1 MSNARNPHD
10 ASPPPPGGDGV
21 RVVARGAG
29 SGHRARVAKAT
40 ALLIAIACV
49 AAVAWLWLSRPASRA
64 DATAAVAM
72 TRAGDAIDLAR
83 DPATGLPR
91 AEPAGQAEAPRPA
104 PDDLAA
110 YIRPGEEAPTMN
122 EVIARL
128 HAAGVRE
135 GLGAFNPPGTS
146 PPLVGIAVP
155 ENYPLPEGYV
165 RHYQATDDGQRI
177 EAILMFSPDYTFR
190 DANGRV
196 IQVPDNRVVPPQYAP
211 PGLDIRYITI
221 PPPLHSGRP

>member
-1 MSNARNPHD
+1 
-10 ASPPPPGGDGV
+10 
-21 RVVARGAG
+21 
-29 SGHRARVAKAT
+29 
-40 ALLIAIACV
+40 
-49 AAVAWLWLSRPASRA
+49 
-64 DATAAVAM
+64 
-72 TRAGDAIDLAR
+72 
-83 DPATGLPR
+83 
-91 AEPAGQAEAPRPA
+91 
-104 PDDLAA
+104 
-110 YIRPGEEAPTMN
+110 MN

-155 ENYPLPEGYV
+155 DDYPLPEGYV

-190 DANGRV
+190 DADGRV
-196 IQVPDNRVVPPQYAP
+196 VQVPDNRVVPPQYAP

-221 PPPLHSGRP
+221 PPPLDPGRP